1 MSELCADNRV
11 LTGMKTKIQTQ
22 QIRNFR
28 YLIMWC
34 GLLLT
39 GLLLSVAQS
48 VSAAGIETAQLSA
61 EQRAHISELPSIL
74 TAEQTITDDIPFD
87 DRVVV
92 VTFFASWC
100 PPCLD
105 EFKALNAIK
114 NKLGTDNITIVAL
127 NVFEEFDD
135 NDEVRM
141 AKFLDN
147 TQPEFRVLEGTD
159 ESRELFGGINRIPTL
174 LVYDRT
180 GNMAFN
186 FVHKRG
192 AKKQSVDESELL
204 GAIEPLL

>member
-1 MSELCADNRV
+1 MSELSADNRV

-100 PPCLD
+100 PPCLK
-105 EFKALNAIK
+105 EMPYLEAIHRD
-114 NKLGTDNITIVAL
+114 GVDGVQIVAVNL
-127 NVFEEFDD
+127 YYDQPVDVHDYIKREKFTLPVALDLESVALRQFTDKPVVPSHYLVDANGKILLTHLGEI
-135 NDEVRM
+135 DE
-141 AKFLDN
+141 A
-147 TQPEFRVLEGTD
+147 
-159 ESRELFGGINRIPTL
+159 GIR
-174 LVYDRT
+174 
-180 GNMAFN
+180 
-186 FVHKRG
+186 K
-192 AKKQSVDESELL
+192 
-204 GAIEPLL
+204 AIAEHL